1 MPRLP
6 AHQVTTRN
14 LGAAYPFIA
23 EAGLGQRG
31 VVIGDDLLGGSF
43 VFDPF
48 ELYAA
53 GVVSNPN
60 MVVFGQIGRGKSA
73 FVKTFLWRQ
82 AVFGRRA
89 WVVDPKGEYGDL
101 ADAWGVRPVALR
113 PGGAIRLNPLDRG
126 PETGAPGREGDDA
139 TARRRTELLAS
150 LASACLGRSLAPR
163 ERAALGAALAD
174 TAVLAGHDPTVPQVV
189 EALLAPSAEAAR
201 SLRTERR
208 DLLEDGRD
216 VALELRR
223 LVHGDLCGMFD
234 GPTTPGLDLSAP
246 LVVLDLSALYTSAA
260 LGVLMACATAWL
272 QAALARTAGLGG
284 GPSPASTSAPG
295 GGQFFLVV
303 DEAWAILSNLGVA
316 RWLQSSWKLSR
327 SFGVSNVAVLH
338 RVSDLRSV
346 GASDSEQVALAQGL
360 LADSETRVVYAQSPG
375 ELEAATELLSLS
387 DTESD
392 LLPQLRRGIA
402 LWKVGQRSF
411 LVQHRLSALERR
423 IVDTDAAMT
432 ATAR

>member
-1 MPRLP
+1 MPRVP

-23 EAGLGQRG
+23 EAGLGRRG

-82 AVFGRRA
+82 AAFGRRA

-113 PGGAIRLNPLDRG
+113 PGGAIRLNPLDPG
-126 PETGAPGREGDDA
+126 PDGDGEGVAAPDA
-139 TARRRTELLAS
+139 TGRRRMELLSS
-150 LASACLGRSLAPR
+150 LGSACLGRDLAPR
-163 ERAALGAALAD
+163 ERAALGAALTEATRATD
-174 TAVLAGHDPTVPQVV
+174 VPTVPMVV
-189 EALLAPSAEAAR
+189 EALLTPTADAAR
-201 SLRTERR
+201 SLRTEQR

-246 LVVLDLSALYTSAA
+246 LVVLDLSALYSSAA

-272 QAALARTAGLGG
+272 QAALARAAAGV
-284 GPSPASTSAPG
+284 SDTTSG
-295 GGQFFLVV
+295 RGRFFLVV

-327 SFGVSNVAVLH
+327 AFGVSNVAVLH

-360 LADSETRVVYAQSPG
+360 LSDSETRVVYAQSPG
-375 ELEAATELLSLS
+375 ELEAAAELLSLS
-387 DTESD
+387 ATETD

-411 LVQHRLSALERR
+411 LVQHRLSATERS
-423 IVDTDAAMT
+423 IVDTDGAMT
-432 ATAR
+432 AG

>member
-1 MPRLP
+1 MRVP

-14 LGAAYPFIA
+14 LGAAYPFVA
-23 EAGLGQRG
+23 EAGLGHRG
-31 VVIGDDLLGGSF
+31 TLVGDDLLGGAF
-43 VFDPF
+43 MFDPF
-48 ELYAA
+48 ELY
-53 GVVSNPN
+53 GQGIVSNPN

-101 ADAWGVRPVALR
+101 AEAWGVRPVALR
-113 PGGAIRLNPLDRG
+113 PGGAVRLNPLDPG
-126 PETGAPGREGDDA
+126 PDVADSSTSVLEDVTG
-139 TARRRTELLAS
+139 RRRLELLAS
-150 LASACLGRSLAPR
+150 LACACLGRNLLPR
-163 ERAALGAALAD
+163 ERAALGSALSEAESR
-174 TAVLAGHDPTVPQVV
+174 TEVPTVPDVV
-189 EALLAPSAEAAR
+189 EALLTPTAAASAA
-201 SLRTERR
+201 LRTERAT
-208 DLLEDGRD
+208 LLEDGRD

-223 LVHGDLCGMFD
+223 LVHGDLRGMFD

-246 LVVLDLSALYTSAA
+246 LVVLDLSALYTSTA

-272 QAALARTAGLGG
+272 QSALARTTTRAEG
-284 GPSPASTSAPG
+284 A
-295 GGQFFLVV
+295 QVFLVV

-327 SFGVSNVAVLH
+327 AFGVSNVAVLH

-360 LADSETRVVYAQSPG
+360 LADSETRVVYAQAPG
-375 ELEAATELLSLS
+375 ELAAAAELLSLS
-387 DTESD
+387 STETD
-392 LLPQLRRGIA
+392 LLPQLRRGVA

-411 LVQHRLSALERR
+411 LVQHRLSAMERHM
-423 IVDTDAAMT
+423 VDTDGAM
-432 ATAR
+432 AGR

>member
-23 EAGLGQRG
+23 EAGLGRRG
-31 VVIGDDLLGGSF
+31 VVIGDDLLGGAF

-113 PGGAIRLNPLDRG
+113 PGGAIRLNPLDPG
-126 PETGAPGREGDDA
+126 PDDDDA
-139 TARRRTELLAS
+139 PAGPAATGRRRTELLAS
-150 LASACLGRSLAPR
+150 LASACLGRDLAPR
-163 ERAALGAALAD
+163 ERAALGAALTEATRTVD
-174 TAVLAGHDPTVPQVV
+174 VPTVPMVV
-189 EALLAPSAEAAR
+189 ESLLTPSADAAR
-201 SLRTERR
+201 ALRTEQR

-234 GPTTPGLDLSAP
+234 GPTTQGLDLSAP
-246 LVVLDLSALYTSAA
+246 LVVLDLSALYSSAA

-272 QAALARTAGLGG
+272 QAALARTAASGG
-284 GPSPASTSAPG
+284 GTPSG
-295 GGQFFLVV
+295 RGRFFLVV

-327 SFGVSNVAVLH
+327 AFGVSNVAVLH

-360 LADSETRVVYAQSPG
+360 LSDSETRVVYAQSPG

-387 DTESD
+387 ATEAD

-411 LVQHRLSALERR
+411 LVQHRLSATERC
-423 IVDTDAAMT
+423 IVDTDAAMM
-432 ATAR
+432 AG

>member
-1 MPRLP
+1 MLGTTGPRVP

-48 ELYAA
+48 ELYAQ
-53 GVVSNPN
+53 GVISNPN

-101 ADAWGVRPVALR
+101 AAAWGVRPVALR
-113 PGGAIRLNPLDRG
+113 PGGAVRLNPLDPG
-126 PETGAPGREGDDA
+126 PEHVGGVVDGEGS
-139 TARRRTELLAS
+139 TARRRMELLTS
-150 LASACLGRSLAPR
+150 LASACLGRNLAPR
-163 ERAALGAALAD
+163 ERAALGVALV
-174 TAVLAGHDPTVPQVV
+174 TATERSEVPTVPAVV
-189 EALLAPSAEAAR
+189 ETLLTPTANSAA
-201 SLRTERR
+201 SLRTDLRE
-208 DLLEDGRD
+208 LLEDGRD

-234 GPTTPGLDLSAP
+234 GPTTAGLDLSAP

-260 LGVLMACATAWL
+260 LGILMACATAWL
-272 QAALARTAGLGG
+272 QAALARTASVRGG
-284 GPSPASTSAPG
+284 TERTS
-295 GGQFFLVV
+295 GQVFLVV
-303 DEAWAILSNLGVA
+303 DESWAILSNLGVA

-327 SFGVSNVAVLH
+327 AFGVSNVAVLH

-360 LADSETRVVYAQSPG
+360 LADSETRVIYAQSPG
-375 ELEAATELLSLS
+375 ELAVASELLSLS
-387 DTESD
+387 STESE
-392 LLPQLRRGIA
+392 LLPQLRRGVA

-411 LVQHRLSALERR
+411 LVQHRLSRTERVLVNTDGAMGA
-423 IVDTDAAMT
+423 VD
-432 ATAR
+432 R

>member
-1 MPRLP
+1 MPRVP

-23 EAGLGQRG
+23 EAGLGRRG

-48 ELYAA
+48 ELYAT
-53 GVVSNPN
+53 GLISNPN

-113 PGGAIRLNPLDRG
+113 PGGAVRLNPLDPG
-126 PETGAPGREGDDA
+126 PDGDGTPVGGPDA
-139 TARRRTELLAS
+139 TGRRRMELLSS
-150 LASACLGRSLAPR
+150 LGSACLGRNLAPR
-163 ERAALGAALAD
+163 ERAALGAALAEATAT
-174 TAVLAGHDPTVPQVV
+174 TAVPTVPVVV
-189 EALLAPSAEAAR
+189 EALLAPTAEAAR
-201 SLRTERR
+201 SLRTGQR

-234 GPTTPGLDLSAP
+234 GATTPGLDLSAP
-246 LVVLDLSALYTSAA
+246 LVVLDLSALYSSPA

-272 QAALARTAGLGG
+272 QAALARTAAADDGA
-284 GPSPASTSAPG
+284 PSARG
-295 GGQFFLVV
+295 RFFLVV

-327 SFGVSNVAVLH
+327 AFGVSNVAVLH

-360 LADSETRVVYAQSPG
+360 LSDSETRVVYAQSPG

-387 DTESD
+387 STEVD

-411 LVQHRLSALERR
+411 LVQHRLSRTERT

-432 ATAR
+432 TASAP